1 MVFRWRTQRKT
12 TPAASASV
20 ASQHFLMTQPPLLLL
35 RLRAAALA
43 LRGGD
48 ARRGITHQR
57 NSFTSPVTGR
67 IWKNGRSAK
76 AQARQRAA
84 SRNRAPLQPPLS
96 APRNR
101 RRFESCHLLIEADSS
116 RDDTHSDSGARSLA
130 KTHVQIENRTS
141 TEVFHHSAVALF
153 SRQV

>member
-1 MVFRWRTQRKT
+1 MVFRM
-12 TPAASASV
+12 SAKGKPPRLRLLRWLREILLV
-20 ASQHFLMTQPPLLLL
+20 TQPPLLLL

-57 NSFTSPVTGR
+57 NPFTSPVTGR

-116 RDDTHSDSGARSLA
+116 RDDTHSDSGAR
-130 KTHVQIENRTS
+130 
-141 TEVFHHSAVALF
+141 
-153 SRQV
+153 